1 MSSVYDCY
9 LQVFVVCCAHAEQ
22 VEAHLKVS
30 IWAERKS
37 MKLTVLTAAACLS
50 PGDVLR
56 FVDQKDLI
64 KNDFVLVTGDVVANF
79 DLQAALASHKQRR
92 AADRHAIM
100 SMVSMPA
107 SGCFLACHACW
118 LAMNCENAML
128 PMHLRSACSKP
139 LSCRQACGS

>member
-1 MSSVYDCY
+1 M
-9 LQVFVVCCAHAEQ
+9 VCCAHAEQ
-22 VEAHLKVS
+22 IEAHLKVS

-56 FVDQKDLI
+56 FIDQKDLM

-92 AADRHAIM
+92 AADRHGIM
-100 SMVSMPA
+100 SMVSVAA
-107 SGCFLACHACW
+107 SGCSL
-118 LAMNCENAML
+118 LV
-128 PMHLRSACSKP
+128 
-139 LSCRQACGS
+139 LSCLLVGNVL